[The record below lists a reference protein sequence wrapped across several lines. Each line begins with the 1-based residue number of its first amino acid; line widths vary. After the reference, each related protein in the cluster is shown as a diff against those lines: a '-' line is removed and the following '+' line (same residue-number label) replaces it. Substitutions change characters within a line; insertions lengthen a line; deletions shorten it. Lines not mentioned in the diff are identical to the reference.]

1 MATAQEQFWRGG
13 FGDDYVRRCG
23 IVNWRARVPFWR
35 QIIDITKPRSILEV
49 GCNAGLNLRA
59 IRHTDPAINLCGCDI
74 NQTALEAAAD
84 DGHVVAEASIFDL
97 GNVWWEG
104 FDITATCGV
113 LIHVSDAD
121 IERAMR
127 CIMAASKRYVLAVEY
142 AAEKTEEITYR
153 GYSERLWRRP
163 FGSMYVDLGLDLVAT
178 GFLPKEAGFDD
189 CTFWLL
195 RKE

>member
-1 MATAQEQFWRGG
+1 MTTAQEQFWRGG

-59 IRHTDPAINLCGCDI
+59 IRHVAPEVNLCGCDI

-97 GNVWWEG
+97 GNAWWEK
-104 FDITATCGV
+104 FDLVFTGGV
-113 LIHVSDAD
+113 LIHVGSED

-127 CIMAASKRYVLAVEY
+127 CIIAASKRYVLAVEY
-142 AAEKTEEITYR
+142 ADEKEVEVQYR
-153 GYSERLWRRP
+153 GHSERLWRRP
-163 FGSMYVDLGLDLVAT
+163 FGQMYADLGLKLVAE
-178 GFLPKEAGFDD
+178 GDAEGFDR
-189 CTFWLL
+189 CNWWLCE
-195 RKE
+195 RA

>member
-1 MATAQEQFWRGG
+1 MTTAQEQFWRGG

-59 IRHTDPAINLCGCDI
+59 IRHVAPEVNLCGCDI

-97 GNVWWEG
+97 GNAWWEK
-104 FDITATCGV
+104 FDLVFTSGV
-113 LIHVSDAD
+113 LIHVASED

-127 CIMAASKRYVLAVEY
+127 CIIAASKRYVLAVEY
-142 AAEKTEEITYR
+142 ADEKEVEVSYR
-153 GYSERLWRRP
+153 GHSERLWRRP
-163 FGSMYVDLGLDLVAT
+163 FGAMYQSMGLKLVAE
-178 GFLPKEAGFDD
+178 GDAEGFDR
-189 CTFWLL
+189 CKFWIME
-195 RKE
+195 RA